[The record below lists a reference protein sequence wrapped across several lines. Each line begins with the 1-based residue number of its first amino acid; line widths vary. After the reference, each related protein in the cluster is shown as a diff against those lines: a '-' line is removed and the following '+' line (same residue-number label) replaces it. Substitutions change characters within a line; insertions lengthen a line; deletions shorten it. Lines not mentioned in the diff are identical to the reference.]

1 MMVSTP
7 FDAFVEKAYVFQESI
22 SSSCYEAMSEQHD
35 LTGQNCMFA
44 NFDRQRS
51 QLLQALDHFLVPSRG
66 ERLGDDV
73 LHDPREIFDS
83 L

>member
-1 MMVSTP
+1 MIVGTP
-7 FDAFVEKAYVFQESI
+7 LGALVEKAYVFQESI

-35 LTGQNCMFA
+35 LTEQNCMFT

-51 QLLQALDHFLVPSRG
+51 QLLQALDHLLVPSRG